1 MAISCHINWTGCRC
15 GRTLCSWLA
24 ALACLVSVS
33 AQAAIPSFTFT
44 LEKVQHPAFSAR
56 SVEFHLSGA
65 PMPHLEI
72 NLDELLIGESVWRN
86 LRFSCERLNIGRQ
99 SIDCDGGQLQLAG
112 KHLPVSLQLFLRQKK
127 IVLTIEPDRREEW
140 HLTVAWR
147 PAGWQS
153 SLRIVNGQG
162 RRLAGLLPQHAAW
175 PQLGQARI
183 NGTIGLSGRET
194 SLTEW
199 AAKLA
204 ITELSFSDAEG
215 LHAGEDVHF
224 QLEADAQRKQQDSW
238 QWRGQLAWLAGGV
251 FWQPF
256 YFAGDGHRMTVS
268 GTSNGQSLRIE
279 RGVLALSGIGQAAF
293 SGEVERPALALRQ
306 AQLRAENLEMAALFK
321 SIIQPLAAETAL
333 AETEASGRA
342 GFIWHYQ
349 DTGQQ
354 SLLLDLQD
362 VTLIDTRERFS
373 FEGLVA
379 NIPWQSNGR
388 STGTIRLER
397 GQILQIPLGS
407 VQFPLETDGMYF
419 SVPYVELPVLD
430 GKVVVENFNASR
442 HAADWQW
449 QFNGRIFPVSM
460 EKLTEALQIQSMFG
474 TLSGIIPQM
483 NYAVSVM
490 TMEGVLV
497 FNLFDGVVVAR
508 NLVLTEPL
516 SRTPHLTMDMAM
528 HHIDLD
534 LLTRAYSFGRI
545 QGRVDVEVS
554 DLELINWEPVRF
566 DARLASSPGRYKRR
580 ISQAAIQNLT
590 ALGGASAMPAIQ
602 RRLLSFFEQFR
613 YAEIGWRCRLRGS
626 VCQMGG
632 IEPASNNERGYVL
645 VKGSGVPAIT
655 ITGYNR
661 QVDWPELI
669 KRLEHAI
676 KSGSPII
683 H

>member
-1 MAISCHINWTGCRC
+1 M
-15 GRTLCSWLA
+15 LYLWLA
-24 ALACLVSVS
+24 ALACLASVS

-44 LEKVQHPAFSAR
+44 FEKVQHPAFSAR
-56 SVEFHLSGA
+56 SVELHLTGA
-65 PMPHLEI
+65 QMPHLEI
-72 NLDELLIGESVWRN
+72 SLDELLVGERVWRN
-86 LRFSCERLNIGRQ
+86 LRFSCDRLNLGHQ
-99 SIDCDGGQLQLAG
+99 SIDCDTGRLQLAG
-112 KHLPVSLQLFLRQKK
+112 KHYPVSLQLFLRQKK
-127 IVLTIEPDRREEW
+127 LVLTVEPARREKW
-140 HLTVAWR
+140 HLTVAWH
-147 PAGWQS
+147 PEGWQS

-162 RRLAGLLPQHAAW
+162 KRLAGLLPQ
-175 PQLGQARI
+175 LRQARI
-183 NGTIGLSGRET
+183 NGTIGLSGGEA

-204 ITELSFSDAEG
+204 ITELSFSDAKG
-215 LHAGEDVHF
+215 LRAGEDVHL
-224 QLEADAQRKQQDSW
+224 QLEANAQRKQQGGW
-238 QWRGQLAWLAGGV
+238 QWRGKLAWLAGGV

-256 YFAGDGHRMTVS
+256 YFTGEGHRLAAS
-268 GTSNGQSLRIE
+268 GASNGQSLRIE
-279 RGVLALSGIGQAAF
+279 QGSLTLSGIGQVAF
-293 SGEVERPALALRQ
+293 SGEADLPTLALRQ
-306 AQLRAENLEMAALFK
+306 AQLQAESLEMAALFK

-333 AETEASGRA
+333 AETEASGQA
-342 GFIWHYQ
+342 GFVWHYQ

-362 VTLIDTRERFS
+362 VTLNDERERFS
-373 FEGLVA
+373 FEGLFA
-379 NIPWQSNGR
+379 HIPWQSDER

-397 GQILQIPLGS
+397 GKILQIPLGS
-407 VQFPLETDGMYF
+407 VQFPFETDGMHF
-419 SVPYVELPVLD
+419 GVPYVELPVLD

-442 HAADWQW
+442 QVTDWQW
-449 QFNGRIFPVSM
+449 QFNGRLFPVSM
-460 EKLTEALQIQSMFG
+460 EKLTEALQIQPMFG

-483 NYAVSVM
+483 NYAASVM

-508 NLVLTEPL
+508 DLVLTEPL
-516 SRTPHLTMDMAM
+516 SRIPHLTMDMAM

-545 QGRVDVEVS
+545 QGRVDAEVS
-554 DLELINWEPVRF
+554 NLELVNWEPVRF

-602 RRLLSFFEQFR
+602 RRFLSFFEQFR

-632 IEPASNNERGYVL
+632 VEPSSNNERGYVL

-661 QVDWPELI
+661 KVDWPELI